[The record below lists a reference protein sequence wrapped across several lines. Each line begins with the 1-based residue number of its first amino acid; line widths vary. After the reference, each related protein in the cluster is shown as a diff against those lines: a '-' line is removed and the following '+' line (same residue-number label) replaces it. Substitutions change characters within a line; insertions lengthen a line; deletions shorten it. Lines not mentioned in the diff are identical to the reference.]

1 MNRYEQSIFRP
12 IFAIAAV
19 AMTAS
24 VFGLA
29 VFAPARMQAAE
40 LQPTASVAAPAA
52 AAAAAAAVR
61 PTEAEAAITTMRI
74 DVVAVRERRTGFE
87 PVRYTVP
94 AHRQAG

>member
-52 AAAAAAAVR
+52 AAAAVR